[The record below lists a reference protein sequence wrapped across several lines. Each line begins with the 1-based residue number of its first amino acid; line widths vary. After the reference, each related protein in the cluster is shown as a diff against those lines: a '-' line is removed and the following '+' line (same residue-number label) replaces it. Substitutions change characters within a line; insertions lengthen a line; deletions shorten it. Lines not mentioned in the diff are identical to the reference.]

1 MIIMELPENKPT
13 KRDDAEFTIALKKTT
28 VSHLENTVEKIE
40 SLEIA
45 LDHLRETKWDLV
57 DTLIEMRHDF
67 KSTPEVLSEIEESG
81 YLYLEIKVEDLFDRL
96 SVRAVN
102 GLKKIIGWHKVG
114 TDKKPVETVKDL
126 VQMSWQDVLKY
137 KNLGRKS
144 ANEIRV
150 LLSEMGLTF
159 STKF

>member
-1 MIIMELPENKPT
+1 MELPENKPT
-13 KRDDAEFTIALKKTT
+13 KRDDAEFTIVLKKTT
-28 VSHLENTVEKIE
+28 VSHLENTVEKIA

-81 YLYLEIKVEDLFDRL
+81 YLYLDLKVEDLFEKL
-96 SVRAVN
+96 STRAIKSLN
-102 GLKKIIGWHKVG
+102 IIIHWSKI
-114 TDKKPVETVKDL
+114 DKKPVETVKDL

-137 KNLGRKS
+137 RNLGRKT
-144 ANEIRV
+144 ANEIRT
-150 LLSEMGLTF
+150 LLTVMGLDFGMTL
-159 STKF
+159 K